1 MNIVRISLLLLF
13 MTTVT
18 NTSFAGQDGD
28 GEQAEPEC
36 DYITWVDT
44 LVFSSSN

>member
-18 NTSFAGQDGD
+18 NTSFAAQGD
-28 GEQAEPEC
+28 DEEQPEPDC
-36 DYITWVDT
+36 DHITRVDA
-44 LVFSSSN
+44 L